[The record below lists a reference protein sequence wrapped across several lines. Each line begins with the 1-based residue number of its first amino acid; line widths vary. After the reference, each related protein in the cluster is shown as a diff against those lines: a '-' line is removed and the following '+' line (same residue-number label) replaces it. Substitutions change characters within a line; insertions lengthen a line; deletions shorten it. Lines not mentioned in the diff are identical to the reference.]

1 MKKRT
6 ASNFFAPGDF
16 INCHDKLTAGEAAVA
31 LNKVGYE
38 WDFVYERDGVKG
50 IWIEILARPED

>member
-6 ASNFFAPGDF
+6 ASNFFALGDF
-16 INCHDKLTAGEAAVA
+16 IKCSNKFEAGEAAVA